1 MREFAA
7 DWGRR
12 GIFLLPFLFLGV
24 FYLYPLLAILRV
36 SFATEGGG
44 LTVLAALGD
53 PRFWRVVWFT
63 TWQAGVST
71 LLTLLASLPM
81 AYVFAT
87 YAFPGKRLLH
97 ALLAVPFVMPSVVVA
112 MGFLALFGRTG
123 LVNQWLMQIFGLRAP
138 PLDLEQSIWLILLAN
153 IFYNVS
159 VIVRTVGGFWSDLN
173 PHLREAAAVLGAD
186 GWRAFRRVTLPL
198 LMPSVLAASSLVF
211 LFCFTS
217 FSLILILG
225 GPNFATLEVEIYRQA
240 VNYFNLPLAAFL
252 SLVQMALTF
261 AIMVIYTRYQAR
273 TSRGLRRRT
282 AGSSA
287 RRPANARQWLV
298 VISLIAV
305 TVIGLAAPLLALV
318 VRSFT
323 LGGAFT
329 LRYYAALAE
338 NPRQSAFFVPPI
350 QAVANSLTIAV
361 VALAIS
367 LPLGVIA
374 AYVLARRRDRWT
386 ATLDPLLLLPLG
398 TSAVTLGF
406 GYIIA
411 LGPLRTSFWLTP
423 IAHALI
429 ALPFVV
435 RTFLPSLRAFDVRL
449 REAAATLGAAPGV
462 VWRRID
468 LPLLMRPLLVAAVF
482 AFTISLGEFGAT
494 LLIVQPDRPT
504 MPTVVYRLLGQ
515 PGLLNYGQALAM
527 STVLMAVTLVA
538 LVLIEQLGADERREF

>member
-1 MREFAA
+1 
-7 DWGRR
+7 
-12 GIFLLPFLFLGV
+12 
-24 FYLYPLLAILRV
+24 
-36 SFATEGGG
+36 
-44 LTVLAALGD
+44 
-53 PRFWRVVWFT
+53 
-63 TWQAGVST
+63 
-71 LLTLLASLPM
+71 
-81 AYVFAT
+81 
-87 YAFPGKRLLH
+87 
-97 ALLAVPFVMPSVVVA
+97 
-112 MGFLALFGRTG
+112 
-123 LVNQWLMQIFGLRAP
+123 
-138 PLDLEQSIWLILLAN
+138 
-153 IFYNVS
+153 
-159 VIVRTVGGFWSDLN
+159 
-173 PHLREAAAVLGAD
+173 
-186 GWRAFRRVTLPL
+186 
-198 LMPSVLAASSLVF
+198 MPSVLAASSLVF

-273 TSRGLRRRT
+273 TSRGLRRRS
-282 AGSSA
+282 AGSNA

-298 VISLIAV
+298 VVSLIAV

-323 LGGAFT
+323 LGGGFT

-350 QAVANSLTIAV
+350 QAVTNSLTIAV

-374 AYVLARRRDRWT
+374 AYVLARRRNRWT
-386 ATLDPLLLLPLG
+386 AALDPLLLLPLG

-527 STVLMAVTLVA
+527 STVLMVVTLVA

>member
-1 MREFAA
+1 VA

-36 SFATEGGG
+36 SFGAEGGG
-44 LTVLAALGD
+44 LAVLTTFGEPA
-53 PRFWRVVWFT
+53 FWRVVWFT
-63 TWQAGVST
+63 TWQAGLST

-81 AYVFAT
+81 AYIFAT

-123 LVNQWLMQIFGLRAP
+123 LINQWLMQLFGLRAP

-159 VIVRTVGGFWSDLN
+159 VIVRTVGGFWGDLN

-186 GWRAFRRVTLPL
+186 GWRTFRRVTLPL
-198 LMPSVLAASSLVF
+198 LLPSVLAASSLVF

-273 TSRGLRRRT
+273 TSRGLRRSS

-298 VISLIAV
+298 VIALIAV

-323 LGGAFT
+323 LGGGFT

-350 QAVANSLTIAV
+350 QAVVNSLTIAV

-386 ATLDPLLLLPLG
+386 AALDPLLLLPLG

-449 REAAATLGAAPGV
+449 REAAATLGAAPGA

-538 LVLIEQLGADERREF
+538 LVLIEQLGTDERREF

>member
-1 MREFAA
+1 VA

-36 SFATEGGG
+36 SFGAEGGG
-44 LTVLAALGD
+44 LAVLTTFGSRA
-53 PRFWRVVWFT
+53 FWRVVWFT
-63 TWQAGVST
+63 TWQAGLST

-87 YAFPGKRLLH
+87 YTFPGKRLLH

-123 LVNQWLMQIFGLRAP
+123 LINQWLMQLFGLRTP

-159 VIVRTVGGFWSDLN
+159 VIVRTVGGFWGDLN
-173 PHLREAAAVLGAD
+173 PHLRETAAVLGAD
-186 GWRAFRRVTLPL
+186 GWRTFRRVTLPL
-198 LMPSVLAASSLVF
+198 LLPSVLAASSLVF

-273 TSRGLRRRT
+273 TSRGLRRRS
-282 AGSSA
+282 AGSNA

-298 VISLIAV
+298 VVSLIAV

-323 LGGAFT
+323 LGGGFT

-361 VALAIS
+361 V
-367 LPLGVIA
+367 GVGHQPA
-374 AYVLARRRDRWT
+374 AGGDRRLC
-386 ATLDPLLLLPLG
+386 A
-398 TSAVTLGF
+398 
-406 GYIIA
+406 
-411 LGPLRTSFWLTP
+411 
-423 IAHALI
+423 
-429 ALPFVV
+429 
-435 RTFLPSLRAFDVRL
+435 
-449 REAAATLGAAPGV
+449 GAAPQPLDGGARPAAAAAAGHLGGDAGLRLHHRAGAAAHLLLAHAHRPCV
-462 VWRRID
+462 DRAALRRAH
-468 LPLLMRPLLVAAVF
+468 LPAQPARLRRAPARGRGDAGRGAGRSLAA
-482 AFTISLGEFGAT
+482 
-494 LLIVQPDRPT
+494 DRPAAAHAAAAGGRGL
-504 MPTVVYRLLGQ
+504 RLHHQ
-515 PGLLNYGQALAM
+515 PGRIRRHAAHRPARPADNAHGGLPAAGPAGA
-527 STVLMAVTLVA
+527 A
-538 LVLIEQLGADERREF
+538 QLRPGAGHEHGADGGDAR

>member
-1 MREFAA
+1 VA

-36 SFATEGGG
+36 SFGAEGGG
-44 LTVLAALGD
+44 LAVLTTFGEPA
-53 PRFWRVVWFT
+53 FWRVVWFT
-63 TWQAGVST
+63 TWQAGLST

-87 YAFPGKRLLH
+87 YTFPGKRLLH

-123 LVNQWLMQIFGLRAP
+123 LINQWLMQLFGLRTP

-159 VIVRTVGGFWSDLN
+159 VIVRTVGGFWGDLN
-173 PHLREAAAVLGAD
+173 PHLRETAAVLGAD
-186 GWRAFRRVTLPL
+186 GWRTFRRVTLPL
-198 LMPSVLAASSLVF
+198 LLPSVLAASSLVF

-273 TSRGLRRRT
+273 TSRGLRRRS
-282 AGSSA
+282 AGSNA

-298 VISLIAV
+298 VVSLIAV

-323 LGGAFT
+323 LGGGFT

-350 QAVANSLTIAV
+350 QAVTNSLTIAV

-374 AYVLARRRDRWT
+374 AYVLARRRNRWT
-386 ATLDPLLLLPLG
+386 AALDPLLLLPLG

-527 STVLMAVTLVA
+527 STVLMVVTLVA